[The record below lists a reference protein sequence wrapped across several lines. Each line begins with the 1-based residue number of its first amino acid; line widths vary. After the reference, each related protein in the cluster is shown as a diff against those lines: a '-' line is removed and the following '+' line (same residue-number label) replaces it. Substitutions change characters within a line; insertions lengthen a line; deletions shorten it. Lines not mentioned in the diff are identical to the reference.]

1 MIVCNLCATE
11 FTQKSGLN
19 RHLRERRCKVTIDLV
34 ELNEKIEN
42 LKNLENNKPIL
53 NCNNNNNN
61 NNTIVNGNGNVIN
74 NNIIININP
83 ISKLDVSYI
92 DPIKMKELVEN
103 YQFPSLTYLLSNYI
117 KEIIHNKDHPENH
130 SIKYIKM
137 KPPTFSSKIGEN
149 INVIKN
155 LKDSCELLSE
165 PVLANLKKKLKECNK
180 VYKND
185 EDFQN
190 MYEDT
195 VRDIYRELNKESVK
209 KALSTVLQID
219 ILNDIE
225 MKINIDIIKDT
236 IKEK

>member
-1 MIVCNLCATE
+1 MIVICNLCCTE

-19 RHLRERRCKVTIDLV
+19 RHLKEIRCKITIDLF
-34 ELNEKIEN
+34 ELNEKID
-42 LKNLENNKPIL
+42 KFKDNKSIQQIQ
-53 NCNNNNNN
+53 NG
-61 NNTIVNGNGNVIN
+61 NNTVGIVNGNVIN
-74 NNIIININP
+74 NNNIVININP
-83 ISKLDVSYI
+83 ISKLDVGYI
-92 DPIKMKELVEN
+92 DPIRMKELVEKYN
-103 YQFPSLTYLLSNYI
+103 FPSLTYLLSDYI

-130 SIKYIKM
+130 SIKYIKK
-137 KPPTFSSKIGEN
+137 KPPTFSSNIGEN

-165 PVLANLKKKLKECNK
+165 PVLLNLKRKLKECNK

-209 KALSTVLQID
+209 KALSTVLQTD

-225 MKINIDIIKDT
+225 MKVNVNN
-236 IKEK
+236 